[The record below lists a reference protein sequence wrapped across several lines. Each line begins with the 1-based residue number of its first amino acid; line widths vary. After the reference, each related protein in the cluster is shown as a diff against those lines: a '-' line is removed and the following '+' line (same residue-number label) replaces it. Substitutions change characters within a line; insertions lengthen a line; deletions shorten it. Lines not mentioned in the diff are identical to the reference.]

1 MEGLARIP
9 QDRIAVLIG
18 RKGTT
23 RRALEKATN
32 STLHIDSNSGDI
44 SVVWDDEFDPILRMK
59 LPDVIRAIGRGMN
72 PDRALQ
78 LLKDDHHLLLY
89 DMREYV
95 GKNPNQQRRIRSRL
109 IGRNGRIRELI
120 EEHSG
125 SEVTIYGSTVV
136 IIGDEDALPLAGQAV
151 ERLLQGA
158 EHSSVLKHL
167 EAERRKRRMS
177 SRNLESIDTS
187 DDGGRFEA
195 LVPGLDAAKRRR
207 ERRYKDAQVDP
218 EDSQAV
224 DEMMNLADDESIGFE
239 EE

>member
-1 MEGLARIP
+1 
-9 QDRIAVLIG
+9 
-18 RKGTT
+18 
-23 RRALEKATN
+23 
-32 STLHIDSNSGDI
+32 
-44 SVVWDDEFDPILRMK
+44 MK

-167 EAERRKRRMS
+167 EVERRKRRMS

-218 EDSQAV
+218 EDSEAV